1 MHFKSASDGC
11 ERGCTS
17 AQCPMFVQTI
27 NWMCSV
33 SLTSVCLWCVE
44 LQCRSLG
51 DFKRVEVLVF
61 GNEEVTRRFL

>member
-1 MHFKSASDGC
+1 
-11 ERGCTS
+11 
-17 AQCPMFVQTI
+17 MFVQTI

-44 LQCRSLG
+44 LQRRSLG